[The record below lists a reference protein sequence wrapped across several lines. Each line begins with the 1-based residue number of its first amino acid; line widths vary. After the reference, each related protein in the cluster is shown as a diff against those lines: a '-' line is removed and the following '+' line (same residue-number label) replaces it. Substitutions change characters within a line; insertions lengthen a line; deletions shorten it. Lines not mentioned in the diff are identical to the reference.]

1 MIQNLFSVVYRI
13 HRLAYGLSFTIVITL
28 LVFSGCSKGKTPDP
42 DPVTVPVPEEKPKPE
57 EATVKAET
65 ISLSFITPIA
75 VELKGKIIN
84 EGKKT
89 ILDRGFVI
97 AFGTNT
103 GNKVSVRSDPVSDL
117 FELKIDD
124 FHLPLVDG
132 VLLPAVVMAF
142 VTDEKGTHY
151 GNALSLEIG
160 GMASKIQQTGGK
172 TGDIITL
179 TGNYLDMKKEDTKV
193 QFGHVDAQVI
203 SVTDKT
209 ITAAVPRGIIAI
221 HGEPVDVMLVW
232 RGKQQLAARSF
243 FIWANIKDA
252 QPRTGPLGTVVRFTG
267 DNLPLENASTA
278 LKVSFGDVPVIADY
292 DTEYFFRVPSELSKD
307 KVRLSYQQGPQSVE
321 LPFEFTVTPPVI
333 KSMSP
338 NPASK
343 TDPITLKME
352 NSLPHWEGEK
362 DAIVDVGGFKTTARA
377 NEQGDFVFLP
387 FRVFPT
393 GQNFTVTITVGPH
406 TLTAPEPLVF
416 K

>member
-1 MIQNLFSVVYRI
+1 
-13 HRLAYGLSFTIVITL
+13 
-28 LVFSGCSKGKTPDP
+28 
-42 DPVTVPVPEEKPKPE
+42 
-57 EATVKAET
+57 
-65 ISLSFITPIA
+65 
-75 VELKGKIIN
+75 
-84 EGKKT
+84 
-89 ILDRGFVI
+89 
-97 AFGTNT
+97 
-103 GNKVSVRSDPVSDL
+103 
-117 FELKIDD
+117 
-124 FHLPLVDG
+124 VDG
-132 VLLPAVVMAF
+132 VLLPAVAIAF

-151 GNALSLEIG
+151 GNAISLEIG
-160 GMASKIQQTGGK
+160 GMASKIRQTGGK

-193 QFGHVDAQVI
+193 QFGQVDAQVI

-232 RGKQQLAARSF
+232 RGKQQLVARSF

-307 KVRLSYQQGPQSVE
+307 KVRLSYQQGPQNVE

-333 KSMSP
+333 KYMSP

-377 NEQGDFVFLP
+377 NEQGDLVFLP
-387 FRVFPT
+387 FRAFPT

>member
-13 HRLAYGLSFTIVITL
+13 HRLAYGLSFIIVITL

-42 DPVTVPVPEEKPKPE
+42 DPVTVPEQKPEPE

-75 VELKGKIIN
+75 VEIRGKIIN

-103 GNKVSVRSDPVSDL
+103 GHKVYVKPDPASDL
-117 FELKIDD
+117 FEVKIDN

-132 VLLPAVVMAF
+132 VLLPAVAIAF

-179 TGNYLDMKKEDTKV
+179 AGNYLDMKKEETKV
-193 QFGHVDAQVI
+193 QFGQVDAQVI

-209 ITAAVPRGIIAI
+209 ITAAVPRGINAI
-221 HGEPVDVMLVW
+221 HGDPMDVTLVW
-232 RGKQQLAARSF
+232 RGQHQLVARSF

-278 LKVSFGDVPVIADY
+278 LKVSFGGVPIIADY

-333 KSMSP
+333 KSISP

-377 NEQGDFVFLP
+377 NEQGDLVFLP
-387 FRVFPT
+387 FRAFPT
-393 GQNFTVTITVGPH
+393 GQNYTVTITVGPH
-406 TLTAPEPLVF
+406 TLTAPQPLVY